1 MKRHIPTILLAL
13 VSATAVGT
21 AVAGESVSN
30 ALASGD
36 AKISLTQAVS
46 TAEQHVG
53 GRAAFAE
60 YEQANN
66 QWVYEVFVL
75 KDKTVMEVMVDPT
88 SGAVISATE
97 ATGN

>member
-1 MKRHIPTILLAL
+1 MKRHIPILFLAL
-13 VSATAVGT
+13 VSAAGT

-36 AKISLTQAVS
+36 ANISLTEAIS
-46 TAEQHVG
+46 AAEQHVG

-60 YEQANN
+60 YEQAKD

-75 KDKTVMEVMVDPT
+75 KDKTVMEVMVDPA
-88 SGAVISATE
+88 SGAVISAAE
-97 ATGN
+97 ASDD